1 MQEGKIG
8 CRWRTHGEV
17 VAGKGQF
24 SCGAKGCSKTESLET
39 YEVPFKYVEAGSEK
53 YALVKVG
60 CLTAV
65 CQHR

>member
-1 MQEGKIG
+1 M
-8 CRWRTHGEV
+8 
-17 VAGKGQF
+17 AGKGQF
-24 SCGAKGCSKTESLET
+24 SCGAKGCSKTDSLET

-65 CQHR
+65 CQHRWLRQSQDIQLVHS